1 MAANGNVAPL
11 PALGMDELRA
21 LRADARRNAE
31 LAHLRAKQG
40 GPSSADTLAA
50 LDAWVDEFTEELI
63 ARYAADLT
71 LVDSLLEPAY
81 PAKVATPTVR
91 KDGR

>member
-1 MAANGNVAPL
+1 MAANRKAAPL
-11 PALGMDELRA
+11 PTLGMDELRA
-21 LRADARRNAE
+21 RRADARRNAE

-40 GPSSADTLAA
+40 VPSAADSLAA
-50 LDAWVDEFTEELI
+50 LDARVDALTEELI

>member
-1 MAANGNVAPL
+1 MATNRNVAPL
-11 PALGMDELRA
+11 STLGLDELRA
-21 LRADARRNAE
+21 RRADARRAAE

-40 GPSSADTLAA
+40 GPSPAEPLAT
-50 LDAWVDEFTEELI
+50 LDARVDALTEELI

>member
-1 MAANGNVAPL
+1 MSSQPRVDVPSLTMA
-11 PALGMDELRA
+11 DLRGR
-21 LRADARRNAE
+21 RAEARKCAE

-40 GPSSADTLAA
+40 GPPATASVSA
-50 LDAWVDEFTEELI
+50 LDADVEVLTDELI

-81 PAKVATPTVR
+81 PANVSTPATR
-91 KDGR
+91 KDGQ